1 MATRR
6 TADGFKI
13 SCLSSTLLH
22 LTLNVYFNEN
32 NVPSDY
38 WVLESLKKI
47 TKNGETLVN
56 RVPCRYFCKSPR
68 DQLDLFSSLD
78 KQMEKINKLR

>member
-47 TKNGETLVN
+47 TKNGETLVLTEFL
-56 RVPCRYFCKSPR
+56 VDIFVKALETS
-68 DQLDLFSSLD
+68 
-78 KQMEKINKLR
+78 